1 MDYLSD
7 NRRYTRRHFGKLALG
22 SVPAVGLFAG
32 SPAFAARLLQRQSSV
47 FGGVTIGMI
56 GNLGL
61 TVTDPKSL
69 AAAQAAIGLSAV
81 ELGAGPMETF
91 AGAPAAP
98 GRGGGA
104 GGRAG
109 GGAGAPAA
117 PGATA
122 PAAPAP
128 TPGQAPA
135 AGPAAGGRQGRGA
148 AAPLTPEQEAAQRA
162 YATSIAQWRANA
174 PMDKFREFAK
184 IYSDVGIQIYAF
196 RITLTE
202 TMTDAEYDYAFTA
215 AKAVGAS
222 SLTMELPTTSAMTKR
237 IGDFAA
243 KHRLMTGFHTH
254 LQATPTI
261 FDEAIGQSPYNGIQ
275 LDIGHY
281 VAATS
286 QSPVPL
292 IQRHHAKISSMHLKD
307 RKVNAGA
314 NLVWGQGDTPI
325 TEVLQ
330 LMKKQRYT
338 WPAFIELEY
347 QVPEGST
354 RVAEIGK
361 CVDYCRKALA

>member
-1 MDYLSD
+1 MVDQSND
-7 NRRYTRRHFGKLALG
+7 RRYTRRQFGRLALG
-22 SVPAVGLFAG
+22 SVPAVGLLAG
-32 SPAFAARLLQRQSSV
+32 NPAFAARLLQKQSSV

-56 GNLGL
+56 GNLGI
-61 TVTDPKSL
+61 TATDPASL
-69 AAAQAAIGLSAV
+69 AAAAAAVGLSAV
-81 ELGAGPMETF
+81 ELGSGGMETF

-109 GGAGAPAA
+109 GGAGAPPV
-117 PGATA
+117 PGA
-122 PAAPAP
+122 AAPA
-128 TPGQAPA
+128 GQAPP
-135 AGPAAGGRQGRGA
+135 AGQAAGGRQGRGP

-162 YATSIAQWRANA
+162 YATAIAQWRATA

-184 IYSDVGIQIYAF
+184 IYSDAGIRIYAF

-202 TMTDAEYDYAFTA
+202 TMTDAEYDYAFNV

-222 SLTMELPTTSAMTKR
+222 SLTMELPTTGALTKR

-243 KHRLMTGFHTH
+243 KHRVMTGYHTH
-254 LQATPTI
+254 LQATPTV
-261 FDEAIGQSPYNGIQ
+261 FDEALSQSAYNGIQ

-286 QSPVPL
+286 QSPIPL
-292 IQRHHAKISSMHLKD
+292 IERHHSRISSMHLKD
-307 RKVNAGA
+307 RKVDNGA
-314 NLVWGQGDTPI
+314 NLPWGQGDTPI
-325 TEVLQ
+325 IPVLQ
-330 LMKKQRYT
+330 LMKKERYT

-354 RVAEIGK
+354 RASEIGK
-361 CVDYCRKALA
+361 CLDYCRKALTS

>member
-1 MDYLSD
+1 MDFPSED
-7 NRRYTRRHFGKLALG
+7 RRFTRRGFGQLALG
-22 SVPAVGLFAG
+22 SIPAVGLLAG
-32 SPAFAARLLQRQSSV
+32 TPAFAAAFLQRQSSV

-61 TVTDPKSL
+61 TATDPRSQ
-69 AAAQAAIGLSAV
+69 AAAAAAIGLSSV
-81 ELGAGPMETF
+81 ELGSGGMETF

-98 GRGGGA
+98 ARGGGA
-104 GGRAG
+104 GRAG
-109 GGAGAPAA
+109 GGAPGA
-117 PGATA
+117 PGAAA

-128 TPGQAPA
+128 GAAGQAPGA
-135 AGPAAGGRQGRGA
+135 GRQGGRGP
-148 AAPLTPEQEAAQRA
+148 AAPLTPEQEAERRA
-162 YATSIAQWRANA
+162 YNEAIAKWRANA

-184 IYSDVGIQIYAF
+184 IYSDAGIGIHAF

-215 AKAVGAS
+215 AKAVGAK
-222 SLTMELPTTSAMTKR
+222 SLTMELPTTGAMTKR

-243 KHRLMTGFHTH
+243 KHRLATGYHTH

-261 FDEAIGQSPYNGIQ
+261 FDEALNQSPFNGIQ

-286 QSPVPL
+286 QSPIPL
-292 IQRHHAKISSMHLKD
+292 IQRHHSRITSMHLKD
-307 RKVNAGA
+307 RKVAAGP
-314 NLVWGQGDTPI
+314 NMPWGEGDTPI
-325 TEVLQ
+325 TAVLQ
-330 LMKKQRYT
+330 LMKKERYT

-347 QVPEGST
+347 PVPEGST

-361 CVDYCRKALA
+361 CLEYARKALA